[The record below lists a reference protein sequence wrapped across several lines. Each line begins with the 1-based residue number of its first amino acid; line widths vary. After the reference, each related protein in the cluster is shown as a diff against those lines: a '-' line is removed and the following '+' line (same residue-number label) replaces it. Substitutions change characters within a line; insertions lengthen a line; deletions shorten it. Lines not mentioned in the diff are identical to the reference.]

1 MSITTII
8 LLHIT
13 LFFLL
18 PTTSAFSQTS
28 SPPNNIS
35 PQDLQTIQNQL
46 GYIPTNLLRISAR
59 TTSTSVPI
67 ALQTYPL
74 NGGSAHRNLKSSIR
88 QNPFPT
94 LYWLCHDEIHT
105 ALANLERLGYVKKL
119 ETQLLQDEKAVQ
131 AMWKSHDMYA
141 SERWNVLCQ
150 EDQDMLLG
158 RTMETNK
165 EYENSSSSFKSSTA
179 ILEMIQCSGISGS
192 DLSNKEKLPSVKCL
206 HAHYA
211 HYRSCC
217 SSSSPSSQ
225 KKKGELYDYQVCPN
239 IIGKW
244 THDLLQEHYPD
255 LIL

>member
-46 GYIPTNLLRISAR
+46 GYIPTNLLCISAR

-74 NGGSAHRNLKSSIR
+74 NGGSAHRNLKSSLR

-105 ALANLERLGYVKKL
+105 ALANLERLGYVKKI
-119 ETQLLQDEKAVQ
+119 
-131 AMWKSHDMYA
+131 
-141 SERWNVLCQ
+141 RN
-150 EDQDMLLG
+150 
-158 RTMETNK
+158 
-165 EYENSSSSFKSSTA
+165 A
-179 ILEMIQCSGISGS
+179 I
-192 DLSNKEKLPSVKCL
+192 V
-206 HAHYA
+206 A
-211 HYRSCC
+211 R
-217 SSSSPSSQ
+217 
-225 KKKGELYDYQVCPN
+225 
-239 IIGKW
+239 
-244 THDLLQEHYPD
+244 
-255 LIL
+255 